1 MLLDTFLLFGK
12 SVQQRIAGKRIS
24 QYDSPLLR
32 SSQVVLLEFA
42 SGFAIN
48 DDTIHVISEES
59 EVIDKLTQML

>member
-1 MLLDTFLLFGK
+1 MLLDTFLLLDK

-24 QYDSPLLR
+24 QYDSPLFR

-48 DDTIHVISEES
+48 DNAFHVITGES